1 MNDMSLIETPI
12 GILEIHTVK
21 DYLCKVQF
29 MSETNQNRK
38 IISRRMSLIEK
49 QVSLELNE
57 YFDGKRRSF
66 TIPLKIDVPPF
77 YKKVLLQVQKI
88 EYGRTS
94 SYAEIAKMSGNE
106 KALRAVGTA
115 NSRNPL
121 AIIIPC
127 HRIIS
132 SKGTLG
138 GYTGGLDKKS
148 FLLRH
153 EKINISQ

>member
-1 MNDMSLIETPI
+1 MS
-12 GILEIHTVK
+12 K
-21 DYLCKVQF
+21 
-29 MSETNQNRK
+29 TNQNRK

-115 NSRNPL
+115 NSRNPI

-153 EKINISQ
+153 EKTNISQ

>member
-1 MNDMSLIETPI
+1 MS
-12 GILEIHTVK
+12 
-21 DYLCKVQF
+21 F
-29 MSETNQNRK
+29 
-38 IISRRMSLIEK
+38 IEK
-49 QVSLELNE
+49 QVSLEINE

-138 GYTGGLDKKS
+138 GYTGGLDKKP

-153 EKINISQ
+153 EKTNISQ

>member
-1 MNDMSLIETPI
+1 
-12 GILEIHTVK
+12 
-21 DYLCKVQF
+21 
-29 MSETNQNRK
+29 MSETTQNRK

-115 NSRNPL
+115 NSRNPI

-153 EKINISQ
+153 EKTNISL

>member
-1 MNDMSLIETPI
+1 
-12 GILEIHTVK
+12 
-21 DYLCKVQF
+21 
-29 MSETNQNRK
+29 MSETTQNRK

-49 QVSLELNE
+49 KVSLELNE

-115 NSRNPL
+115 NSRNPI

-153 EKINISQ
+153 EKTNISQ

>member
-1 MNDMSLIETPI
+1 MSQTAQ
-12 GILEIHTVK
+12 K
-21 DYLCKVQF
+21 
-29 MSETNQNRK
+29 RK

-49 QVSLELNE
+49 QVSIEWNE

-88 EYGRTS
+88 GYGKTA

-115 NSRNPL
+115 NSRNPI

-148 FLLRH
+148 SLIKH
-153 EKINISQ
+153 EKTNISQ